1 MKAYQLRKDDDGHNY
16 LVPHD
21 EVPRFDELMENIYDC
36 THTLD
41 RLDEIDIFE
50 DEMGQ
55 YRINGYTDI
64 VFYLPN

>member
-16 LVPHD
+16 LVPYD

-36 THTLD
+36 THVLD
-41 RLDEIDIFE
+41 RLDAHDDFE

-55 YRINGYTDI
+55 YRIDGYTDI
-64 VFYLPN
+64 VFYLP